1 MSFPTFSCWFS
12 HSNYLHMQ
20 VLGMVTDLTGEYILQ
35 FNEKG
40 GFRAH
45 TANCELTSYGQK
57 KSKNEGLLLV
67 D

>member
-1 MSFPTFSCWFS
+1 
-12 HSNYLHMQ
+12 LHMQ